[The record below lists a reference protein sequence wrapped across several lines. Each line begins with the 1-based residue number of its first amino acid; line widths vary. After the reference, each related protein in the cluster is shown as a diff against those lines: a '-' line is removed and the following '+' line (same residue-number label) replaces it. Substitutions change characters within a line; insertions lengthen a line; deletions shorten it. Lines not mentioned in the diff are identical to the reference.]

1 VIVLT
6 RRLVFVHKTVQCLP
20 NASEIHSVRLCIVYI
35 LHIRSL
41 PILKAHDRM
50 RITQG
55 TWQLATQTF
64 DPGDSKQT
72 LFTNCSALMMT

>member
-1 VIVLT
+1 MIVLT
-6 RRLVFVHKTVQCLP
+6 HRVFFVHKTVQRLP
-20 NASEIHSVRLCIVYI
+20 HASEKHSVRLSVVYI
-35 LHIRSL
+35 LHIRGL

-50 RITQG
+50 RITQR

-72 LFTNCSALMMT
+72 LFSNCSALMMT